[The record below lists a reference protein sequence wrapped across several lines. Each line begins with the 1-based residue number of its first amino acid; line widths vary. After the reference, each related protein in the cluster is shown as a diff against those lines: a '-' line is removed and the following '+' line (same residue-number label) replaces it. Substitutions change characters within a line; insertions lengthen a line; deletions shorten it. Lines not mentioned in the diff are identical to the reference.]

1 VSDAPGTTLA
11 PAPPTEGMYEAPQAL
26 VLTRQ
31 RAYSD
36 PGTVQL
42 IRNTVAKDCDDS
54 ELGMFLELSARYAL
68 DPFAKHIYAIK
79 IKGRVVIVVARD
91 GLLAIAN
98 RHSDYGGSVGDV
110 VREHD
115 RFEKWTDPKTNLP
128 HVDHRYDVEYDEN
141 GKAKGSKG
149 DVAARGKIVGGWAIV
164 YRHGRVPVYVYADW
178 NTYFRSGENP
188 WRSHPDA
195 MMRKVPLVMALRE
208 SFSIGGVVGEGEL
221 PESSSPPN
229 GSLTDA
235 PVDDYGEDPVIARK
249 LLQLFDL
256 LGYKQRK
263 RTIMLAGTVGTG
275 LDDEGRRALLHDLLA
290 EAQERGIDVPE
301 LPDDD
306 DVVDGE
312 AVEEPAGA
320 A

>member
-1 VSDAPGTTLA
+1 MSDPGTTLA

-26 VLTRQ
+26 VLSRK

-36 PGTVQL
+36 AGTVAL
-42 IRNTVAKDCDDS
+42 IRRTVAKDCDDS

-98 RHSDYGGSVGDV
+98 RHADFAGSDGDV
-110 VREHD
+110 VHEHD
-115 RFEKWTDPKTNLP
+115 HFEKSTDPKTNLP
-128 HVDHRYDVEYDEN
+128 CVDHRYDVERDDS
-141 GKAKGSKG
+141 GKPKGSKG
-149 DVAARGKIVGGWAIV
+149 DVKARGKIVGAWAII
-164 YRHGRVPVYVYADW
+164 YRNGRRPVYVYADW
-178 NTYFRSGENP
+178 ETYNKSENV
-188 WRSHPDA
+188 WKSHPDA

-208 SFSIGGVVGEGEL
+208 SFSIGGVVGEGEV
-221 PESSSPPN
+221 PEGDSSN
-229 GSLTDA
+229 GGSLTDT
-235 PVDDYGEDPVIARK
+235 PVDDYGTDPAIARR

-256 LGYKQRK
+256 LDYKQRK
-263 RTIMLAGTVGTG
+263 RTIVLAGPVGTG

-290 EAQERGIDVPE
+290 EAQERGVEVPE
-301 LPDDD
+301 LPDED
-306 DVVDGE
+306 DVVEGTV
-312 AVEEPAGA
+312 VEESA